1 MNLHEYQGKLL
12 FAEYNLPVSKG
23 KVIFDAKDAI
33 DACDEIG
40 GDKWVVKAQVHAG
53 GRGKSGGVQL
63 IDNPEQAI
71 EFAQKWLGNRLIT
84 YQTDA
89 VGQIVNS
96 ILIEECTD
104 IAQELYLSA
113 VIDRDTQKIVF
124 IGSSEGGVNIE
135 EVAKNSPEK
144 IIYQGVDLDDKDFSQ
159 HAENIGKVLKLNP
172 DQQNQFSPMLDN
184 LVRLFVEKDLSLLEI
199 NPLVITKNG
208 DLHCLD
214 AKINIDSNALF
225 RQPELME
232 MHDESQEDPQ
242 EAEAAKHD
250 LSYVSLD
257 GNIGCM
263 VNGAGLAMGTMDTI
277 KFFGGNPANF
287 LDVGG
292 TATQERVAKAFKII
306 LKDPEVK
313 VVLVNIFGGIVRCD
327 LIAEGIVAAIKFFGG
342 NPANFLDVG
351 GTATQE
357 RVAKAFK
364 IILKDPEVK
373 VVLVNIF
380 GGIVRCDLIAEGIVA
395 AIKEVGIE
403 VPVVV
408 RLEGN
413 NAEIGAKILEESDI
427 KVESINDLG
436 SAAKKSVEL
445 AK

>member
-1 MNLHEYQGKLL
+1 MNLHEYQGKSL
-12 FAEYNLPVSKG
+12 FAEYNLPVSRG
-23 KVIFDAKDAI
+23 KVIFSADDAI
-33 DACDEIG
+33 EACNEIG
-40 GDKWVVKAQVHAG
+40 GKKWVVKAQVHAG
-53 GRGKSGGVQL
+53 GRGKSGGVEL
-63 IDNPEQAI
+63 IDSPEAAYK
-71 EFAQKWLGNRLIT
+71 FAEKWLGKRLVT
-84 YQTDA
+84 YQTDSK
-89 VGQIVNS
+89 GQIVNS
-96 ILIEECTD
+96 ILIEDCTD
-104 IAQELYLSA
+104 IAKELYLSA
-113 VIDRDTQKIVF
+113 VIDRDSQKIVF

-144 IIYQGVDLDDKDFSQ
+144 IIYQGIDLDDRDLSNY
-159 HAENIGKVLKLNP
+159 ATSIGNVLKLNSE
-172 DQQNQFSPMLDN
+172 QQKQFTPMLDN
-184 LVRLFVEKDLSLLEI
+184 LVRLFAEKDLSLLEI
-199 NPLVITKNG
+199 NPLVITQNG

-306 LKDPEVK
+306 LKDPEV
-313 VVLVNIFGGIVRCD
+313 R
-327 LIAEGIVAAIKFFGG
+327 
-342 NPANFLDVG
+342 
-351 GTATQE
+351 
-357 RVAKAFK
+357 
-364 IILKDPEVK
+364 

-395 AIKEVGIE
+395 AIKEVGIK

-427 KVESINDLG
+427 EVESINDLA

-445 AK
+445 AR